1 MLLAALGTYVLA
13 VLTDLL
19 DGYLARQNKWTSD
32 LGKVLDPLADKLMLI
47 AAVGC
52 FYFQGWVPLWLTA
65 IVVGKELIMIVGGAM
80 LYKKDIVVYADWF
93 GKIATIFF
101 NVGAVATMGAGF
113 LPWLKP
119 WSLLLLFIAII
130 SALIAMVHYAQKNVF
145 AHRKAEQVQAAQPEQ
160 PDTES

>member
-1 MLLAALGTYVLA
+1 MLLAALETYVLA
-13 VLTDLL
+13 MLTDLL
-19 DGYLARQNKWTSD
+19 DGYLARKNQWTSN

-52 FYFQGWVPLWLTA
+52 FYLQGWVPLWLAA

-101 NVGAVATMGAGF
+101 NAGAVATMGARF
-113 LPWLKP
+113 WPWLKP
-119 WSLLLLFIAII
+119 WSLVLLFIAII

-145 AHRKAEQVQAAQPEQ
+145 GRRKEEKEKAAQNGQ
-160 PDTES
+160 AGTES